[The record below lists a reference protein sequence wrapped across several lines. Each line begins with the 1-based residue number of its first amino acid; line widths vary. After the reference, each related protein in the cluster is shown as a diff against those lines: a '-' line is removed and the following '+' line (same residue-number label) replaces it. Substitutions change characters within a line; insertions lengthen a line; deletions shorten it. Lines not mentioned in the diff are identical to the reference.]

1 MKAVAVLKGDS
12 AVTGNVVFNQ
22 EKEGTPISI
31 NVSLSGLKPGLHGF
45 HIHEFGDNTGGC
57 VSTGGHFNP
66 FSKTHGAPTA
76 QERHVGDLGNVV
88 ADESGNVQ
96 MTLTDS
102 QVSMFGNL
110 SVIGRSV
117 VVHEGVDDLGLGGH
131 EQSKTTGNA
140 GGRLACGV
148 IGFSKM

>member
-1 MKAVAVLKGDS
+1 MRAVAVLKGDS
-12 AVTGNVVFNQ
+12 AVTGNVIFSQ
-22 EKEGTPISI
+22 DKEGSPVSI
-31 NVSLSGLKPGLHGF
+31 QVSLSGLKPGSHGF

-57 VSTGGHFNP
+57 ASTGGHFNP
-66 FSKTHGAPTA
+66 HSKTHGAPTA
-76 QERHVGDLGNVV
+76 QERHIGDLGNVV
-88 ADESGNVQ
+88 ADDSGSVSV
-96 MTLTDS
+96 TLQDS
-102 QVSMFGNL
+102 LVSMFGPL

-148 IGFSKM
+148 IGLSKM

>member
-12 AVTGNVVFNQ
+12 AVSGNIVFNQ
-22 EKEGTPISI
+22 EKEGSPVSI
-31 NVSLSGLKPGLHGF
+31 QVSLSGLKPGSHGF

-57 VSTGGHFNP
+57 ASTGGHFNP
-66 FSKTHGAPTA
+66 HSKTHGAPNA
-76 QERHVGDLGNVV
+76 QTRHVGDLGNVV
-88 ADESGNVQ
+88 ADASGSVSVV
-96 MTLTDS
+96 LKDD
-102 QVSMFGNL
+102 QVSMFGPL

-131 EQSKTTGNA
+131 EQSLTTGNA

-148 IGFSKM
+148 IGISKI